1 MNSYS
6 LTHLSDDVLLRNLR
20 IILARNG
27 HLTAALLAH
36 LGEVDARRLYAP
48 AGFSSMFTY
57 CLRELRFAEGA
68 AWRRIQAARAARR
81 FPVLF
86 QAVAEGRIHL
96 TAVCLIAPHL
106 TPGNITELLRAVGGL
121 SKAEAQEWLASRF
134 PQAASVPPLASIR
147 AVALPLPKTAALDRR
162 GDMFESPVPPNF
174 LPPLAAVKSETTVAA
189 IRHELNAAKGEP
201 AAVPTSSS
209 NAPSNAGVE
218 SGAVPTPSSN
228 APSTPEEGPA
238 AVPASAKNVVSA
250 ADPTPAPDGG
260 ENETTEN
267 LEATTTPPQP
277 PSFLVQV
284 TVSKGTHDKLRL
296 AQALLSHAVSPRDVA
311 QVLDRA
317 LDALIE
323 KLEKRKFGK
332 RSH

>member
-6 LTHLSDDVLLRNLR
+6 LTHLSDAVLLRNLR

-27 HLTAALLAH
+27 QLTAALLAY
-36 LGEVDARRLYAP
+36 LGEFDARRLYAP

-57 CLRELRFAEGA
+57 CLRELRFAEGP

-106 TPGNITELLRAVGGL
+106 TPGNINELLRAVGGR
-121 SKAEAQEWLASRF
+121 SRAEVQEWLASRF
-134 PQAASVPPLASIR
+134 PQASSVPPLASIR
-147 AVALPLPKTAALDRR
+147 PVALPLPKTVALDRR
-162 GDMFESPVPPNF
+162 HDMFDSPAGEPTPEAPPKF
-174 LPPLAAVKSETTVAA
+174 LPPLAAVKSETTVVVDGQGSDVDAA
-189 IRHELNAAKGEP
+189 GPAMHSGSRNQASTADGTDRPSPESAGAEDPSPESAGADDLSPE
-201 AAVPTSSS
+201 AAVERTPGN
-209 NAPSNAGVE
+209 NA
-218 SGAVPTPSSN
+218 
-228 APSTPEEGPA
+228 
-238 AVPASAKNVVSA
+238 
-250 ADPTPAPDGG
+250 PTPAR
-260 ENETTEN
+260 
-267 LEATTTPPQP
+267 P

-323 KLEKRKFGK
+323 KLEKRKFGRISK
-332 RSH
+332 

>member
-6 LTHLSDDVLLRNLR
+6 LTHLSDAVLLRNLR

-27 HLTAALLAH
+27 QLTAALLAH

-48 AGFSSMFTY
+48 AGFSSMFAY
-57 CLRELRFAEGA
+57 CLRELRFAEGP

-86 QAVAEGRIHL
+86 EAVAEGRIHL

-106 TPGNITELLRAVGGL
+106 TPGNIKELLRAVGGR
-121 SKAEAQEWLASRF
+121 SRAEVQEWLASRF

-147 AVALPLPKTAALDRR
+147 AVALPLPKTVTLDRR
-162 GDMFESPVPPNF
+162 GDMFESPAPPSF
-174 LPPLAAVKSETTVAA
+174 LPPLAAVKSETTVAV
-189 IRHELNAAKGEP
+189 IRHDLDNATVES
-201 AAVPTSSS
+201 AAVETSTT
-209 NAPSNAGVE
+209 NVTCAAEVE
-218 SGAVPTPSSN
+218 S
-228 APSTPEEGPA
+228 A
-238 AVPASAKNVVSA
+238 AVPACASP
-250 ADPTPAPDGG
+250 ADPAPAPDAG
-260 ENETTEN
+260 ENETTES
-267 LEATTTPPQP
+267 LEATTSPPRP

-332 RSH
+332 LSH

>member
-6 LTHLSDDVLLRNLR
+6 LTHLSDAVLLRNLR

-27 HLTAALLAH
+27 QLTAALLAH

-48 AGFSSMFTY
+48 AGFSSMFAY
-57 CLRELRFAEGA
+57 CLRELRFAEGP

-86 QAVAEGRIHL
+86 EAVAEGRIHL

-106 TPGNITELLRAVGGL
+106 TPGNIKELLRAVGGR
-121 SKAEAQEWLASRF
+121 SRAEVQEWLASRF

-147 AVALPLPKTAALDRR
+147 AVALPLPKTVTLDRR
-162 GDMFESPVPPNF
+162 GDMFESPAPPNF
-174 LPPLAAVKSETTVAA
+174 SPPLAAVKSETTVAV
-189 IRHELNAAKGEP
+189 IRHDLDNAAVES
-201 AAVPTSSS
+201 AAVETSTT
-209 NAPSNAGVE
+209 NVTCAAEVE
-218 SGAVPTPSSN
+218 S
-228 APSTPEEGPA
+228 A
-238 AVPASAKNVVSA
+238 AVPASASP
-250 ADPTPAPDGG
+250 ADPAPAPDAG
-260 ENETTEN
+260 ENETTES
-267 LEATTTPPQP
+267 LEATTSPPRP

-332 RSH
+332 LSH

>member
-6 LTHLSDDVLLRNLR
+6 LTHLSDAVLLQNLR

-27 HLTAALLAH
+27 QLTAALLAH

-106 TPGNITELLRAVGGL
+106 TPGNINELLRAVGGL

-147 AVALPLPKTAALDRR
+147 AVALPLPKTVTLDRR
-162 GDMFESPVPPNF
+162 GDMFESPAPPNF
-174 LPPLAAVKSETTVAA
+174 LPPLAAVKSETTVAT
-189 IRHELNAAKGEP
+189 IRHDLDNTAVESAVVQTSATNAASAAEVES
-201 AAVPTSSS
+201 AAVPSS
-209 NAPSNAGVE
+209 PSD
-218 SGAVPTPSSN
+218 
-228 APSTPEEGPA
+228 PA
-238 AVPASAKNVVSA
+238 
-250 ADPTPAPDGG
+250 PAPDGG
-260 ENETTEN
+260 ETETTDN
-267 LEATTTPPQP
+267 LEATASPPRP

>member
-6 LTHLSDDVLLRNLR
+6 LTHLSDAVLLRNLR

-27 HLTAALLAH
+27 QLTAALLAH

-48 AGFSSMFTY
+48 AGFSSMFAY
-57 CLRELRFAEGA
+57 CLRELRFAEGP

-86 QAVAEGRIHL
+86 EAVAEGRIHL

-106 TPGNITELLRAVGGL
+106 TPGNIKELLRAVGGR
-121 SKAEAQEWLASRF
+121 SRAEVQEWLASRF

-147 AVALPLPKTAALDRR
+147 AVALPLPKTVTLDRR
-162 GDMFESPVPPNF
+162 GDMFESPAPPNF
-174 LPPLAAVKSETTVAA
+174 LPPLAAVKSETTVAV
-189 IRHELNAAKGEP
+189 IRHDLDNAAVES
-201 AAVPTSSS
+201 AAVETSTT
-209 NAPSNAGVE
+209 NVTCAAEVE
-218 SGAVPTPSSN
+218 S
-228 APSTPEEGPA
+228 A
-238 AVPASAKNVVSA
+238 AVPASASP
-250 ADPTPAPDGG
+250 ADPAPAPDAG
-260 ENETTEN
+260 ENETTES
-267 LEATTTPPQP
+267 LEATTSPPRP

-332 RSH
+332 LSH